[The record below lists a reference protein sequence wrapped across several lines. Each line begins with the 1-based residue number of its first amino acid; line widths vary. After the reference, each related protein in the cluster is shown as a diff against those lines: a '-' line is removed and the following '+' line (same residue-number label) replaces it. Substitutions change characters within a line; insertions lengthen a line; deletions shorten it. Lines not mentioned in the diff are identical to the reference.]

1 MEPTVE
7 FTVVTLGESSVG
19 KTSIT
24 RRYCEDSFEEKT
36 RSTVNAASMTK
47 DIYVENMRVSLDI
60 WDTAGQERHR
70 AIASNYYRKAQGA
83 LVVFDISNRDSFKRV
98 RDWISELNQQCR
110 GGVCLLIVGNKSDLE
125 TQRQV
130 DHAKAEE
137 LASNVG
143 AKLAYTSAKTGEGIY
158 QAFEILATDMVK
170 RKKEEDKRQEKPK
183 TVTRRN
189 KNIVIQNNPAP
200 EPVAKKS
207 GCCS

>member
-1 MEPTVE
+1 MEGTIE

-24 RRYCEDSFEEKT
+24 RRYCEDTFEEKH

-47 DIYVENMRVSLDI
+47 DIYVESMRVSLDI

-98 RDWISELNQQCR
+98 RDWINELSQQCR
-110 GGVCLLIVGNKSDLE
+110 GGVSLLVVGNKSDLE

-130 DHAKAEE
+130 EHAKAEE
-137 LASNVG
+137 LANNVG
-143 AKLAYTSAKTGEGIY
+143 AKLVYTSAKTGEGIY
-158 QAFEILATDMVK
+158 QAFEILAMDMVK
-170 RKKEEDKRQEKPK
+170 RKKAEDKRQNKSK
-183 TVTRRN
+183 TTTRRN